1 MLFGRPLPPGNPPE
15 PEGRKLAH
23 AFSAAWNFEFP
34 LPGAPAPE
42 LPWGND
48 GGVPLLPAGGAP
60 PPPAPNPPAP
70 DGRVTPCCFRHE
82 VNAVVDAFV
91 DDEPELV
98 DVDVDEPEPD
108 TFGLPLPHAARVKA
122 STPTASKP

>member
-1 MLFGRPLPPGNPPE
+1 
-15 PEGRKLAH
+15 
-23 AFSAAWNFEFP
+23 
-34 LPGAPAPE
+34 
-42 LPWGND
+42 
-48 GGVPLLPAGGAP
+48 
-60 PPPAPNPPAP
+60 
-70 DGRVTPCCFRHE
+70 

-108 TFGLPLPHAARVKA
+108 AFGLPLPHAARVKA